1 MKKFNFYFKKDKNQE
16 PISYVEA
23 FNFYFKKDKN
33 QEPISYVNADN
44 RLKAAKYFA
53 AIKKLDLK
61 TFLSMFSINK

>member
-16 PISYVEA
+16 PISYVE
-23 FNFYFKKDKN
+23 
-33 QEPISYVNADN
+33 ADN

-61 TFLSMFSINK
+61 TFLSMSSINK